1 MARLALFDL
10 DNTLL
15 DRERAFERWAST
27 FIELYG
33 LSEGSW
39 SIIELMDEDGLRP
52 RSEFFEGLREALS
65 IDIGVEDLLAD
76 YYDQYPRCFS
86 VDRETVDAVR
96 RLRDNGW
103 KVGVVTNGPP
113 SQMSKLEATDLLG
126 EFDVICVSSIVGSRK
141 PERGIFE
148 EAART
153 CGVALE
159 GWMVGDSPSAD
170 VAGGRAAGLA
180 TIWMSRGREW
190 DHSQLPPPDFE
201 VSTIA
206 EAVVVILGAPVLSN
220 SR

>member
-113 SQMSKLEATDLLG
+113 SQMSKLEAT
-126 EFDVICVSSIVGSRK
+126 
-141 PERGIFE
+141 
-148 EAART
+148 
-153 CGVALE
+153 
-159 GWMVGDSPSAD
+159 
-170 VAGGRAAGLA
+170 
-180 TIWMSRGREW
+180 
-190 DHSQLPPPDFE
+190 
-201 VSTIA
+201 
-206 EAVVVILGAPVLSN
+206 
-220 SR
+220 